1 MWGLH
6 YKTALLMY
14 FSICVLSGVIE
25 ILITRRYSWS
35 FYVAYI
41 ATFFAAPYI
50 RIAINMLFK
59 QFHVKKIVRNL
70 INPWILFW
78 LIAFYCQLFFATQV
92 VNPDYTIVN
101 FIYLVG
107 IVSLSLVSIGPLI
120 RIVSVAFHRRR
131 IEIYPINRIEYAAM
145 EYLDKSPEKRLRF
158 SELKN
163 KLRGLFNIFI
173 PNFYFDDE
181 MAVSS
186 IYHLC
191 GLRLADIDD
200 GIVSLNK
207 LGQQQEKIWKETLK
221 HQVEMFSKVLNS
233 QSILI
238 RSFAVL
244 FVISLSKIFIGLLSS
259 ESLLADGFENFL
271 DVLAIILI
279 GIGIKFNKE
288 KFANIVL
295 IGLMSFAGGSIL
307 LYSIESIIIGPEPIS
322 NSLVIIIIAMV
333 SILLNTYLRVLK
345 NFVGKKNRNSS
356 LVASAIDSKV
366 NIIISISIIIGAL
379 FSDFGTSKGLPFLY
393 YLDPIIAI
401 GVCLLIF
408 KEVVEIFFTFVKTPK
423 EQIEFEN
430 FQMIYEKH
438 FKEYIMKW
446 IFAVFMDNS
455 KVKFTSELLNKYF
468 QESKKKGEEIYSE
481 FSHFGLY
488 MFEHKGIDSAIKKL
502 IEDGFLEQTSEKV
515 LNITKKGRKMY
526 EFFYSH
532 TLLEDIKDPFDFFF
546 EQKYEFGSMT
556 NRKKVILKKIEKT

>member
-1 MWGLH
+1 
-6 YKTALLMY
+6 MY